1 LRQTAEII
9 NLDERRRN
17 TQPSAP
23 EVNVVTSASVGSEST
38 ASAAVQGGKLVLS
51 SELIEHWPHRLRAP
65 LAFEDLYPGD
75 QQTLT
80 HRIRQ
85 ILLENDSRLKSARDQ
100 DEIERDEAIN
110 RLKIDLATIFE
121 YKGLSAGQE
130 MVIVALY
137 HGLQNKRSTAINL
150 DEYNEIIVAI
160 REMSERP
167 RIAVETALDLIE
179 GLQRVGFN
187 TDLAEADHLHEM
199 ICD

>member
-1 LRQTAEII
+1 MRQTAEII